1 MSNGEN
7 TKNSVGEKKNNRET
21 TRKKVVEHQKESSRG
36 GYFIE
41 DLSRNEKNTTML

>member
-7 TKNSVGEKKNNRET
+7 TKNSVGEKKNRET
-21 TRKKVVEHQKESSRG
+21 TKKKVVEHQKESSRG

-41 DLSRNEKNTTML
+41 DLSRN